1 MVVSC
6 DRLTVEALAKDTSG
20 DQQSAPAGG
29 TSPRL
34 DALLPEKRN
43 RVSSFRIFRANPAF
57 RRYWSARSVSLVGD
71 GIATVALLLLI
82 TGSGASP
89 TGVAALLLAQ
99 AVPRFFGPI
108 AGALPDRF
116 EVKRLLLLAEV
127 GQGVVFIAIAL
138 VPSHTILLVPLV
150 ALASS
155 LSTIFNAAGRTV
167 MPRLVDTD
175 QLMPANA
182 WMGTAFNLQAA
193 LGPVLG
199 GTAAALIEPS
209 GALLVNAVT
218 FFIGAALLLGL
229 PRMEPVAGSSDT
241 KSPGFLA
248 GVGAGI
254 AFTWRHRTARAIFL
268 LLLFGIMFASLDNV
282 VLVFLARDVLDSGSF
297 GFGLLGTGSGAAMVL
312 ASLWLTRST
321 TKLSAVTLLAGGWL
335 VAGLGIA
342 LTGVAPVLAVAIA
355 TQALMGVG
363 NSVAMIGEDTLLQKG
378 VPADMLGRV
387 GGALSSAAFAGSAL
401 AYAVGGFVASALAPR
416 TSLTVAG
423 VGLMAV
429 TLLCLPGLRHRDA
442 DQGKEP
448 AEGDDLEQDAAPSS
462 PV

>member
-1 MVVSC
+1 M
-6 DRLTVEALAKDTSG
+6 
-20 DQQSAPAGG
+20 
-29 TSPRL
+29 
-34 DALLPEKRN
+34 
-43 RVSSFRIFRANPAF
+43 SSFHIFRANPAF

-116 EVKRLLLLAEV
+116 EVRRLLLLAEI

-138 VPSHTILLVPLV
+138 VPSHTIVLVPLV

-155 LSTIFNAAGRTV
+155 LATVFNAAGRTV
-167 MPRLVDTD
+167 MPRVVDTD

-209 GALLVNAVT
+209 GALLVNAVS

-229 PRMEPVAGSSDT
+229 PRMEPVGSSDT
-241 KSPGFLA
+241 NTPGTKAPGFLA

-321 TKLSAVTLLAGGWL
+321 SKLSAVTLLAGGWI

-342 LTGVAPVLAVAIA
+342 LTGVAPVLAVAVA

-363 NSVAMIGEDTLLQKG
+363 NSVAMIGEETLLQKG
-378 VPADMLGRV
+378 VPAEMLGRV

-416 TSLTVAG
+416 TSLTIAG

-429 TLLCLPGLRHRDA
+429 TVLCLPGLRHRDA
-442 DQGKEP
+442 VQGEEP
-448 AEGDDLEQDAAPSS
+448 AEGDDLERDAAPSS

>member
-1 MVVSC
+1 M
-6 DRLTVEALAKDTSG
+6 
-20 DQQSAPAGG
+20 
-29 TSPRL
+29 
-34 DALLPEKRN
+34 
-43 RVSSFRIFRANPAF
+43 SSFRIFRANPAF

-116 EVKRLLLLAEV
+116 EIKRLLLSAEI

-175 QLMPANA
+175 QLVSANA

-209 GALLVNAVT
+209 GALLVNAVS

-229 PRMEPVAGSSDT
+229 PRMEPVGSSDT
-241 KSPGFLA
+241 GSSGFLA

-268 LLLFGIMFASLDNV
+268 VLLFGIMFASLDNV

-321 TKLSAVTLLAGGWL
+321 TKLSAVTLLAGGWFI
-335 VAGLGIA
+335 AGLGIA
-342 LTGVAPVLAVAIA
+342 LTSMAPILAVAVA
-355 TQALMGVG
+355 AQALMGVG
-363 NSVAMIGEDTLLQKG
+363 NSVAMIGEETLLQKG
-378 VPADMLGRV
+378 VPAEMLGRV

-416 TSLTVAG
+416 TSLAIAG

-429 TLLCLPGLRHRDA
+429 TLFCLPGLRHRGA
-442 DQGKEP
+442 DQGEEP
-448 AEGDDLEQDAAPSS
+448 AEGDDLEHHTAPSS

>member
-1 MVVSC
+1 M
-6 DRLTVEALAKDTSG
+6 
-20 DQQSAPAGG
+20 
-29 TSPRL
+29 
-34 DALLPEKRN
+34 
-43 RVSSFRIFRANPAF
+43 SSFHLFRANPAF

-116 EVKRLLLLAEV
+116 EVKRLLLLAEI

-138 VPSHTILLVPLV
+138 VPSNTVLLVPLV

-167 MPRLVDTD
+167 MPRLVETD

-199 GTAAALIEPS
+199 GLAAALIEPS
-209 GALLVNAVT
+209 GALLVNAGT
-218 FFIGAALLLGL
+218 FFIGAALLLGM
-229 PRMEPVAGSSDT
+229 PRMEPTGSSDT
-241 KSPGFLA
+241 SSPGFLA

-282 VLVFLARDVLDSGSF
+282 VLVFLARDVLESGSI

-342 LTGVAPVLAVAIA
+342 LTGVAPILAVAVA

-363 NSVAMIGEDTLLQKG
+363 NSVAMIGEETLLQKG
-378 VPADMLGRV
+378 VPAEMLGRV

-416 TSLTVAG
+416 TSLIFAG

-429 TLLCLPGLRHRDA
+429 TLFCLPGLRHRDA
-442 DQGKEP
+442 DQVKKP
-448 AEGDDLEQDAAPSS
+448 AESDDLKPDAAPSS